1 MSPCGYGDLLVLFD
15 SSHERALFSRG
26 VHTVGIKIIKPALQ
40 IRFIGKMYKLA
51 CQTWAGKRTQMQS
64 K

>member
-15 SSHERALFSRG
+15 SSYEVLFSRG
-26 VHTVGIKIIKPALQ
+26 VHTVAIKIIKPALQ

-51 CQTWAGKRTQMQS
+51 
-64 K
+64 